1 MNTLTFSITVPQV
14 VDTHTVE
21 LPYFCKYGPS
31 HWAILAENHI
41 IEVNFYTT
49 IKSANIFKKEK
60 LPNEI
65 ERFEVE
71 TITREAF
78 MVVLN
83 EAQNLITSGL

>member
-14 VDTHTVE
+14 VDTHTVD
-21 LPYFCKYGPS
+21 LPYFCKYGSS
-31 HWAILAENHI
+31 HWAILAEDHI

-60 LPNEI
+60 LPSEI

-71 TITREAF
+71 PITREAF
-78 MVVLN
+78 LN
-83 EAQNLITSGL
+83 IYNQSIALITENL